1 MEIVPAE
8 QLRVSVAILLRT
20 SFLSWQIQTIYTD

>member
-1 MEIVPAE
+1 VPAE
-8 QLRVSVAILLRT
+8 QLRVSVAILHRT